1 MLIKVL
7 MVLLMVSMVHAKLHW
22 VNDTPEFTMDKQ
34 AHFVGS
40 FGLYF
45 MFQHKDFS
53 KFDSFKYSLYFGLT
67 KELIFDNGISKYDL
81 TYNIMGI
88 GFAYLID
95 KVWKPKR
102 NNNDNIQYRF
112 GINSFCISYR
122 LR

>member
-67 KELIFDNGISKYDL
+67 KELIFDDGISKYDL
-81 TYNIMGI
+81 TYNIIGI

-112 GINSFCISYR
+112 GINSVCIKE
-122 LR
+122 